1 MMKPKQPPKI
11 LTDAGLSMFVDVVKL
26 RELPLPVVEVELE
39 KLLWHLDMPVWAK
52 DGTEDWNLTPR
63 QVMEKEEGSSTHQER
78 VAAADTQYPIVLTQ
92 YNGRLVALDG
102 LHRIVKV
109 YMQGGKT
116 IAAKII
122 PSEYLSNSEYQT

>member
-1 MMKPKQPPKI
+1 
-11 LTDAGLSMFVDVVKL
+11 MFVDVVKL